1 MPPKTPSY
9 PPVRG
14 RLDTETSLEE
24 ERNARMKEMKKETQ
38 ERKKVMKK
46 ETQERKKGR
55 NARKN
60 ERKERKN
67 EWMNEWKE
75 ETQAESVI
83 YLPPRGIRGGLVSG
97 LPLTGG
103 REGVFGSSFFLFI
116 YIYFSLYIKKKINKN
131 NNKWCGKS
139 GKGGI
144 SYWCSI
150 RIVIY
155 TLWINGGDM
164 CGKGNDK
171 CGFLHMME
179 NG

>member
-1 MPPKTPSY
+1 MLLPPNNYAFAKTPSY

-24 ERNARMKEMKKETQ
+24 GM
-38 ERKKVMKK
+38 
-46 ETQERKKGR
+46 KKGR
-55 NARKN
+55 NAR
-60 ERKERKN
+60 
-67 EWMNEWKE
+67 MNEWKKG
-75 ETQAESVI
+75 TQEWMKGRNASGERNLSSPKGDKRGARI
-83 YLPPRGIRGGLVSG
+83 WPPPYRGKRGGL
-97 LPLTGG
+97 
-103 REGVFGSSFFLFI
+103 RVFFFSFYLYIFI
-116 YIYFSLYIKKKINKN
+116 LYIKKKINKN